1 MPKKVVLSYSGGL
14 DTSICIHLLKD
25 RYGYGQV
32 ITVAVDVG
40 QSRSEI
46 KEAEK
51 KASKLSDKHY
61 TLDVKEE
68 FVQDYLFPLIK
79 ANGDY
84 EGYVLGTAITRPLIA
99 KKVVDIANKEDADA
113 LAHGCTGKGNDQ
125 LRFDV
130 VFRATNLEVVA
141 PLRDLDKTREWEM
154 EYAIK
159 HDIPVPATKVKPW
172 SIDENI
178 WSRSIE
184 GGMLDDPFY
193 AQPEEIFQWTTA
205 PEKAPDVA
213 EVIEIGFEIGI
224 PISLNGKRMGGISLI
239 QKLNKIGGKHGVG
252 RSDIMEDRV
261 LGLKMRE
268 SYENPAA
275 TILLKAHRDL
285 EKLVLTRSELKFK
298 AMVDDMWGELAYQG
312 LVDDPLMADLNAFID
327 KTQERVTGF
336 VKVRLF
342 KGNASVI
349 ARRSPNALIF
359 EGSLNQKSAE
369 GYSKFYGLQARIFQK
384 LIKRF

>member
-1 MPKKVVLSYSGGL
+1 MPKKVILSYSGGL
-14 DTSICIHLLKD
+14 DTSICIPLLKEH
-25 RYGYGQV
+25 YGYDQV

-40 QSRSEI
+40 QSRSDI
-46 KEAEK
+46 KEAEE
-51 KASKLSDKHY
+51 KAAKLSDKHY
-61 TLDVKEE
+61 TLDAKEE
-68 FVQDYLFPLIK
+68 FVHDYIFPLIK

-99 KKVVDIANKEDADA
+99 KKTVDVAKKERADA

-130 VFRATNLEVVA
+130 VFRTTNLEVVA
-141 PLRDLDKTREWEM
+141 PMRDLNQTREWGI
-154 EYAIK
+154 EYAREHNIP
-159 HDIPVPATKVKPW
+159 IPVTKAKPW
-172 SIDENI
+172 SVDENI

-184 GGMLDDPFY
+184 GGRLEDPAY
-193 AQPEEIFQWTTA
+193 APPEEIFRWTNS
-205 PEKAPDVA
+205 PEKAPDRA
-213 EVIEIGFEIGI
+213 EIIEIGFERGI
-224 PISLNGKRMGGISLI
+224 PISLNGKKMDGVALI
-239 QKLNKIGGKHGVG
+239 QKLNEVGGKHGVG

-268 SYENPAA
+268 SYEHPAA

-285 EKLVLTRSELKFK
+285 EQLVLTRAELKFK

-312 LVDDPLMADLNAFID
+312 LVDDPLMADLDAFID

-342 KGNASVI
+342 KGSARVI
-349 ARRSPNALIF
+349 ARRSPNALSF
-359 EGSLNQKSAE
+359 EGPLDQKSAE
-369 GYSKFYGLQARIFQK
+369 GFSKFYGLQARIFKK
-384 LIKRF
+384 LMKRF

>member
-14 DTSICIHLLKD
+14 DTSICIPLLKE
-25 RYGYGQV
+25 RYGYDQV
-32 ITVAVDVG
+32 ITVIVDVG

-46 KEAEK
+46 KEAEE
-51 KASKLSDKHY
+51 KAIKLSDKHY
-61 TLDVKEE
+61 TLDAKSE
-68 FVQDYLFPLIK
+68 FVQDYIFPLIK

-84 EGYVLGTAITRPLIA
+84 EGYVLGTALTRPLIA
-99 KKVVDIANKEDADA
+99 KKVVDIAHKEGADA

-130 VFRATNLEVVA
+130 VFRATDLEVVA
-141 PLRDLDKTREWEM
+141 PLRDLDQTREWEI
-154 EYAIK
+154 EYARE
-159 HDIPVPATKVKPW
+159 HDIPIPATKAKPW
-172 SIDENI
+172 SIDGNI

-184 GGMLDDPFY
+184 GGMLDDPSY
-193 AQPEEIFQWTTA
+193 AQPEDIFQWTTS
-205 PEKAPDVA
+205 PEKAPDRA
-213 EVIEIGFEIGI
+213 EAIEIGFERGI
-224 PISLNGKRMGGISLI
+224 PISLNGKELGGIALI
-239 QKLNKIGGKHGVG
+239 QKLNEVGGKHGVG

-268 SYENPAA
+268 SYEHPAA

-285 EKLVLTRSELKFK
+285 EQLVLTRSELKFK
-298 AMVDDMWGELAYQG
+298 AIVDAVWGEQAYKG
-312 LVDDPLMADLNAFID
+312 LVDDPLMADLNAFIE

-359 EGSLNQKSAE
+359 EGPLDQKSAE
-369 GYSKFYGLQARIFQK
+369 GYSKFYGLQARIFK
-384 LIKRF
+384 KTMKRF